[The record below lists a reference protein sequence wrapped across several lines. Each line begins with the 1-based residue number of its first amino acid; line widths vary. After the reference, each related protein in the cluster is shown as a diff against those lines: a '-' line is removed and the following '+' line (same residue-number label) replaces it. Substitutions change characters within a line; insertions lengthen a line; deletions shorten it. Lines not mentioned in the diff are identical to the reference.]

1 MKQNLS
7 FCFLVVIFQHQHIFL
22 AAYKKKKG
30 NNDYI
35 EISVSLSHLCTV

>member
-22 AAYKKKKG
+22 AAYKKRKETMTTSK
-30 NNDYI
+30 YQ
-35 EISVSLSHLCTV
+35 SL